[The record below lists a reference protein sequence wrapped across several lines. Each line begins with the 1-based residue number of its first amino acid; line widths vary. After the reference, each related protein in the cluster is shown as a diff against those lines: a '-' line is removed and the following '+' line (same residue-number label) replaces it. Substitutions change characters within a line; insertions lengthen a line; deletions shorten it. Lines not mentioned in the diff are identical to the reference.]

1 MFLLLLM
8 LLVFAL
14 IITMIGFFLST
25 KSKNYVQQPEY
36 LIARRSSRV
45 IQSAPIRRERML
57 EPVSSRRSR
66 TIDPVPLAGTRVVDA
81 IPPGRRYIDNPMPVA
96 RRRVVESMPVR
107 YGQLSVG
114 REIRFARYIS
124 ASAVLEHIGWRRK
137 GESVPLSVIVIGV
150 VSIFILGIYALN
162 FVLPHQALINLLLF
176 NLNSPVKS
184 TTQPSNFQASQNLV
198 RLSQLD
204 PAQYNST
211 QEFQL
216 WAYSACSTASMTEV
230 FDSYGRH
237 YRIIDVLKVEA
248 QIDEIT
254 PQSGLLE
261 DVGIQRT
268 AARFGFKTTWGHN
281 LSLDQIISI
290 ANAGKPVI
298 VSFPPDRY
306 AGGHLLVVTGGN
318 SNTVNLAD
326 SSLWNRKA
334 LSRAQFMNWWEG
346 FYAIVTPQ

>member
-14 IITMIGFFLST
+14 VITMIGFFLST
-25 KSKNYVQQPEY
+25 KSKDQDQQPEY
-36 LIARRSSRV
+36 AIARRSSRDIHSV
-45 IQSAPIRRERML
+45 PMRRERML
-57 EPVSSRRSR
+57 EPIPSRKIRR
-66 TIDPVPLAGTRVVDA
+66 IEPIPLSGRRVVDVA
-81 IPPGRRYIDNPMPVA
+81 PSGRRYADRPLPVA
-96 RRRVVESMPVR
+96 QRRVVDSMSVR
-107 YGQLSVG
+107 YDQQNVG
-114 REIRFARYIS
+114 REIRSVRYIS
-124 ASAVLEHIGWRRK
+124 ASAVFEHLKWRNTK
-137 GESVPLSVIVIGV
+137 ESVPFSVIVIGL
-150 VSIFILGIYALN
+150 VSFFILGIYALN

-176 NLNSPVKS
+176 NLNTSAK
-184 TTQPSNFQASQNLV
+184 TTQTTNVQATQNLM

-237 YRIIDVLKVEA
+237 YRITDVLKVEA
-248 QIDEIT
+248 QIGEIT

-261 DVGIQRT
+261 DVGIQHT
-268 AARFGFKTTWGHN
+268 ATRFGFKTTWGHN

-290 ANAGKPVI
+290 ANAGNPVI

-318 SNTVNLAD
+318 SMIVKLAD
-326 SSLWNRKA
+326 SSLWNRKVLA
-334 LSRAQFMNWWEG
+334 RAQFLNWWEG

>member
-1 MFLLLLM
+1 MFLLLLT

-14 IITMIGFFLST
+14 IITMIGFFLSSN
-25 KSKNYVQQPEY
+25 SKAHDQQPEY
-36 LIARRSSRV
+36 VIARRSSRL
-45 IQSAPIRRERML
+45 IHSTPIRRERML
-57 EPVSSRRSR
+57 EPVPSRRSR
-66 TIDPVPLAGTRVVDA
+66 GIDPIPLAGRRVVDA
-81 IPPGRRYIDNPMPVA
+81 LPSRQRYIDRPMPVA
-96 RRRVVESMPVR
+96 QRRAVDSMPVR
-107 YGQLSVG
+107 YTNLSQA
-114 REIRFARYIS
+114 RKFRFARYIS
-124 ASAVLEHIGWRRK
+124 ASVVLERIGLRRT
-137 GESVPLSVIVIGV
+137 GEPVPLSVIIVGL

-176 NLNSPVKS
+176 NLNSPVKT
-184 TTQPSNFQASQNLV
+184 TTQPSNFQASQNLI

-211 QEFQL
+211 HEFQQ

-230 FDSYGRH
+230 FDAYGRH
-237 YRIIDVLKVEA
+237 YRITDVLQVEA
-248 QIDEIT
+248 QIGEIT

-261 DVGIQRT
+261 DIGIQRT
-268 AARFGFKTTWGHN
+268 AGRFGFKTTWGHN
-281 LSLDQIISI
+281 LSLDQIIAV
-290 ANAGKPVI
+290 ANTGKPVI

-326 SSLWNRKA
+326 SSLWNRKS
-334 LSRAQFMNWWEG
+334 LSRAQFLNWWEG

>member
-1 MFLLLLM
+1 M
-8 LLVFAL
+8 
-14 IITMIGFFLST
+14 
-25 KSKNYVQQPEY
+25 
-36 LIARRSSRV
+36 
-45 IQSAPIRRERML
+45 RRERIHD
-57 EPVSSRRSR
+57 PIPSRRIRS
-66 TIDPVPLAGTRVVDA
+66 IDPIPLPGKRIVDA
-81 IPPGRRYIDNPMPVA
+81 VPSRQRYVNPPLPVA
-96 RRRVVESMPVR
+96 QRRVVGSMPVR
-107 YGQLSVG
+107 YDHQNIG
-114 REIRFARYIS
+114 REIRVARYIS
-124 ASAVLEHIGWRRK
+124 ASAVFEHLKWRNTK
-137 GESVPLSVIVIGV
+137 ESVPFSVIVVGL

-176 NLNSPVKS
+176 NLNTPVK
-184 TTQPSNFQASQNLV
+184 TTQTSNVQASQNLM

-216 WAYSACSTASMTEV
+216 WAYSACSTAAMTEV

-237 YRIIDVLKVEA
+237 YRITDVLKVEA
-248 QIDEIT
+248 QIGEIT

-261 DVGIQRT
+261 DIGIQRT
-268 AARFGFKTTWGHN
+268 AARFGFKTAWGHN

-318 SNTVNLAD
+318 SNIVKLAD
-326 SSLWNRKA
+326 SSLWNRKV
-334 LSRAQFMNWWEG
+334 LSRAQFLNWWEG

>member
-14 IITMIGFFLST
+14 IITMIGLFLST
-25 KSKNYVQQPEY
+25 KPKDQDQQPQY
-36 LIARRSSRV
+36 AIARRSSRD
-45 IQSAPIRRERML
+45 IRSAPMRRERML
-57 EPVSSRRSR
+57 EPIPSKRIRS
-66 TIDPVPLAGTRVVDA
+66 IDPIPLPGRRVVDA
-81 IPPGRRYIDNPMPVA
+81 IPSAQRYIDRPLPVSQ
-96 RRRVVESMPVR
+96 RRVVDSLPVR
-107 YGQLSVG
+107 YDHLNIGH
-114 REIRFARYIS
+114 EIRIARYIS
-124 ASAVLEHIGWRRK
+124 ASAVFEHLKWRK
-137 GESVPLSVIVIGV
+137 TKESVPYSVIVIGL

-176 NLNSPVKS
+176 NLNTPVK
-184 TTQPSNFQASQNLV
+184 TTQASNFQASQNLM

-237 YRIIDVLKVEA
+237 YRITDVLKVES
-248 QIDEIT
+248 QIGEIT
-254 PQSGLLE
+254 PQLGLLE
-261 DVGIQRT
+261 DIGIQRT
-268 AARFGFKTTWGHN
+268 ATHFGFKTTWGHN
-281 LSLDQIISI
+281 LSLDQIIAV
-290 ANAGKPVI
+290 ANSGKPVI

-318 SNTVNLAD
+318 SNIVKLAD
-326 SSLWNRKA
+326 LSLWNRKV

>member
-25 KSKNYVQQPEY
+25 KSKNHNQQPEY
-36 LIARRSSRV
+36 VIARRSSRL
-45 IQSAPIRRERML
+45 IHSAPMRRERML
-57 EPVSSRRSR
+57 EPVPSRRSR
-66 TIDPVPLAGTRVVDA
+66 SIDPIPL
-81 IPPGRRYIDNPMPVA
+81 A
-96 RRRVVESMPVR
+96 RRRVVDALPSGRQYIDSPMSVARRSAIKSMPV
-107 YGQLSVG
+107 YSSHPGVG
-114 REIRFARYIS
+114 REFRFARYIS
-124 ASAVLEHIGWRRK
+124 ASAVFEHLGWRRS
-137 GESVPLSVIVIGV
+137 GEPVPVPVIVIGLI
-150 VSIFILGIYALN
+150 SIFILGIYALN
-162 FVLPHQALINLLLF
+162 LVLPHQVLLNLLLSD
-176 NLNSPVKS
+176 LNTPAK
-184 TTQPSNFQASQNLV
+184 TTNQPSNVQTSQNLT

-211 QEFQL
+211 QEFKL

-237 YRIIDVLKVEA
+237 YRISDVLKVEA
-248 QIDEIT
+248 QIGEIT

-261 DVGIQRT
+261 DIGIQRT

-281 LSLDQIISI
+281 LSLDQIIAV
-290 ANAGKPVI
+290 ANNGKPVI

-326 SSLWNRKA
+326 SSLWNRRA
-334 LSRAQFMNWWEG
+334 LSRAQFLNWWEG

>member
-1 MFLLLLM
+1 MFSLLLM

-25 KSKNYVQQPEY
+25 RSKNHNQQPEY
-36 LIARRSSRV
+36 VIARRSSR
-45 IQSAPIRRERML
+45 IIHSTPMRRERMVV
-57 EPVSSRRSR
+57 PVPSRRSR
-66 TIDPVPLAGTRVVDA
+66 AIEPIHLVERRVVDA
-81 IPPGRRYIDNPMPVA
+81 VPSARRYIDSPIPVA
-96 RRRVVESMPVR
+96 RRRVVAPMPVR
-107 YGQLSVG
+107 SSQLG
-114 REIRFARYIS
+114 LERGIRFARYIS

-137 GESVPLSVIVIGV
+137 GEPVPSSVIVIGLI
-150 VSIFILGIYALN
+150 SIFILGIYAWN

-176 NLNSPVKS
+176 NLNTPAK
-184 TTQPSNFQASQNLV
+184 TTQPSNFQATQNLV

-211 QEFQL
+211 HEFQL

-230 FDSYGRH
+230 FNSYGRH
-237 YRIIDVLKVEA
+237 YRITDVLKVEA
-248 QIDEIT
+248 QIGEIT
-254 PQSGLLE
+254 PQLGILE
-261 DVGIQRT
+261 DIGVQRT
-268 AARFGFKTTWGHN
+268 AAHFGFKTTWGHN
-281 LSLDQIISI
+281 LSLDQIIAV
-290 ANAGKPVI
+290 ANSGKPVI

-326 SSLWNRKA
+326 SSLWNRRA
-334 LSRAQFMNWWEG
+334 LSRAQFLNWWEG